1 MCYDSAVSYREL
13 KSYQNTEIIYD
24 FTVEFCQKYVDARSR
39 TTDQMIQAARSG
51 KQNIV
56 EASANPTSEKS
67 ELYLLGI
74 ARASLQEL
82 LEDYG
87 DFLRQRGLW
96 QWNKDDPEA
105 QTVRRLAYKTN
116 KSYESYRSYL
126 DEPGRAANAMLCL
139 INQTNF
145 LLDQQIRAAERQ
157 FVSVGD
163 HGDGL
168 RAKRDQQKKKE
179 IMESLWRKYVT

>member
-1 MCYDSAVSYREL
+1 MSYRAL
-13 KSYQNTEIIYD
+13 KSYQNAEIVYD
-24 FTVEFCQKYVDARSR
+24 FTVGFCQKHVDARSR
-39 TTDQMIQAARSG
+39 TTDQMVQAARSG
-51 KQNIV
+51 KQNVV

-82 LEDYG
+82 LEDYQ
-87 DFLRQRGLW
+87 DFLRQRGLR
-96 QWNKDDPEA
+96 QWSKDDPEA
-105 QTVRRLAYKTN
+105 QTVRQLAYRTN

-126 DEPGRAANAMLCL
+126 ADPARAANAILCL

-157 FVSVGD
+157 FVVVGD
-163 HGDGL
+163 HGDHL
-168 RAKRDQQKKKE
+168 QVQHDQQKKEE
-179 IMESLWRKYVT
+179 IMKGLWRKYVT